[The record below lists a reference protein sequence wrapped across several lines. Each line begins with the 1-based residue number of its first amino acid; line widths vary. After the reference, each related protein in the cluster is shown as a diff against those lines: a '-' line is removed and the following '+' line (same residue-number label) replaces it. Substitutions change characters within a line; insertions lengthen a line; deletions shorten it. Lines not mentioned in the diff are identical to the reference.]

1 MRNFFRSSIGL
12 KVVMAVSGLLMVG
25 YLLTH
30 VAANLLV
37 FRGPELINGYSRI
50 LHGQPALLWTARA
63 VLIVSLI
70 AHVWAATM
78 LTRREWAARPI
89 AYGMRKPQVSTFASR
104 TIRWGGLFILFFLVW
119 HILQFST
126 GTIHP
131 SRFVE
136 GDPHG
141 NVTRAFQIPW
151 VVALYVVSMAA
162 VGLHL
167 FHGTWSSFR
176 SLGLVKPS
184 EHALKHKTSLIV
196 AGLVW
201 LGFTIIPLAIFAG
214 VGR

>member
-1 MRNFFRSSIGL
+1 MRSFFRSNIGL
-12 KVVMAVSGLLMVG
+12 KAVMAVSGLLMVG

-37 FRGPELINGYSRI
+37 FRGPTLINGYSAI
-50 LHGQPALLWTARA
+50 LHAQPAFLWSARV
-63 VLIVSLI
+63 VLIAALV
-70 AHVWAATM
+70 AHVWSAVV
-78 LTRREWAARPI
+78 LTRREWSARPI
-89 AYGMRKPQVSTFASR
+89 AYGARRPQVSTFAGR
-104 TIRWGGLFILFFLVW
+104 TIRWGGLVVLFFIVF
-119 HILQFST
+119 HILQFTT
-126 GTIHP
+126 GTVHP
-131 SRFVE
+131 SVWVA

-141 NVTRAFQIPW
+141 NVVRAFQVPW

-184 EHALKHKTSLIV
+184 EHALRHRTSLLV
-196 AGLVW
+196 AGVVW

>member
-1 MRNFFRSSIGL
+1 MRGFFRSNIGL

-30 VAANLLV
+30 VAANMLV
-37 FRGPELINGYSRI
+37 FAGPALINKYSAL
-50 LHGQPALLWTARA
+50 LHSQPAFLWGARA
-63 VLIVSLI
+63 VLIVALF
-70 AHVWAATM
+70 AHVSSAIV
-78 LTRREWAARPI
+78 LIRRERAARPI
-89 AYGMRKPQVSTFASR
+89 AYGMRNPQVSTFASR
-104 TIRWGGLFILFFLVW
+104 TIRWGGLLILFFLVW
-119 HILQFST
+119 HILQFTT
-126 GTIHP
+126 GTVRPAAFI
-131 SRFVE
+131 E

-141 NVTRAFQIPW
+141 NVVRAFQVPW

-167 FHGTWSSFR
+167 FHGTWSAFR

-184 EHALKHKTSLIV
+184 EHALRHKTSLV
-196 AGLVW
+196 LAGLVW

>member
-1 MRNFFRSSIGL
+1 MRAFFRSSIGL
-12 KVVMAVSGLLMVG
+12 KAVMAVTGLLMVG
-25 YLLTH
+25 YLFTH

-37 FRGPELINGYSRI
+37 FRGPALINGYSAV
-50 LHGQPALLWTARA
+50 LHSQPTLLWVARS
-63 VLIVSLI
+63 VLIVSLV
-70 AHVWAATM
+70 AHVWAAAV
-78 LTRREWAARPI
+78 LTQRDRAARPI
-89 AYGMRKPQVSTFASR
+89 AYGVRKPQVSTFASR

-131 SRFVE
+131 ARYIA

-141 NVTRAFQIPW
+141 NVVRAFQIPW

-184 EHALKHKTSLIV
+184 EHALRHKTSLVV

>member
-1 MRNFFRSSIGL
+1 MRAFFRSNIGL
-12 KVVMAVSGLLMVG
+12 KAVMAVSGLLMVG

-37 FRGPELINGYSRI
+37 FRGPTLINGYSAI
-50 LHGQPALLWTARA
+50 LHGQPAFLWSARV
-63 VLIVSLI
+63 VLIAALI
-70 AHVWAATM
+70 AHVGSAVV

-89 AYGMRKPQVSTFASR
+89 PYGVRRPQVSTFAGR
-104 TIRWGGLFILFFLVW
+104 TIRWGGLVVLFFIVF
-119 HILQFST
+119 HILQFTT
-126 GTIHP
+126 GTVHP
-131 SRFVE
+131 SAWVA

-141 NVTRAFQIPW
+141 NVVRAFQVPW

-184 EHALKHKTSLIV
+184 QHALRHRTSLLV

>member
-1 MRNFFRSSIGL
+1 MRTFFRSSIGL
-12 KVVMAVSGLLMVG
+12 KAVMAVSGLLMVG

-30 VAANLLV
+30 VAANMLV
-37 FRGPELINGYSRI
+37 FRGPTLINKYSAV
-50 LHGQPALLWTARA
+50 LHSQPALLWVARA
-63 VLIVSLI
+63 VLIVALV
-70 AHVWAATM
+70 AHVWSAVV
-78 LTRREWAARPI
+78 LTRRERAARPI
-89 AYGMRKPQVSTFASR
+89 AYGMRRPQVATFASR
-104 TIRWGGLFILFFLVW
+104 TIRWGGLAILFFLVW
-119 HILQFST
+119 HILQFTT

-131 SRFVE
+131 SAFVE

-141 NVTRAFQIPW
+141 NVVRAFQIPW
-151 VVALYVVSMAA
+151 VVGLYVVSMAA

-167 FHGTWSSFR
+167 FHGTWSAFR

-184 EHALKHKTSLIV
+184 EHALRHKTSLLV

>member
-1 MRNFFRSSIGL
+1 MRTFLRSSIGL
-12 KVVMAVSGLLMVG
+12 KAIMAVSGLLMVG

-37 FRGPELINGYSRI
+37 FRGTLINQYSAL
-50 LHGQPALLWTARA
+50 LHSQPALLWVARA

-70 AHVWAATM
+70 AHVWAAVV
-78 LTRREWAARPI
+78 LTRRERAARPV
-89 AYGMRKPQVSTFASR
+89 AYGMRRPQVATVASR
-104 TIRWGGLFILFFLVW
+104 TIRWGGLLILFFLIW
-119 HILQFST
+119 HILQFTT
-126 GTIHP
+126 GTVRPAPFI
-131 SRFVE
+131 E

-141 NVTRAFQIPW
+141 NVIRAFQVPW

-167 FHGTWSSFR
+167 FHGTWSAFR

-184 EHALKHKTSLIV
+184 EHALRHKTSLIL

>member
-1 MRNFFRSSIGL
+1 MRAFLRSNIGL
-12 KVVMAVSGLLMVG
+12 KVIMAVTGLIMVG

-37 FRGPELINGYSRI
+37 FRGPELINKYSAV
-50 LHGQPALLWTARA
+50 LHSQPAFLWTARA
-63 VLIVSLI
+63 ILIVSLI
-70 AHVWAATM
+70 AHVWSAVV
-78 LTRREWAARPI
+78 LTQRDRAARPVGY
-89 AYGMRKPQVSTFASR
+89 AQRNPQASTFASR
-104 TIRWGGLFILFFLVW
+104 TIRWGGLIILFFLVW
-119 HILQFST
+119 HILQFTT
-126 GTIHP
+126 GTVRP
-131 SRFVE
+131 AAFVE

-141 NVTRAFQIPW
+141 NVVRAFQVPW
-151 VVALYVVSMAA
+151 VVALYVVAMAA

-167 FHGTWSSFR
+167 FHGTWSAFR

-184 EHALKHKTSLIV
+184 EHALRHRTSLVV